1 MPGNRVFPVWVF
13 QNALDI
19 MLTMADPVI
28 PGPFMLSFPSGHCAQ
43 GLWLAPHHTSLQA
56 LDLAA
61 LNHPRPTLV
70 IIGGAGFMADDSLQR
85 LRVLFDDVL
94 APLAQEYHLTV
105 IDGGTDAGVMRL
117 MGQARHRLGGTF
129 PLVGVLPQGQAKLP
143 KPLAESCLLPPEVSA
158 ATDGPCH
165 DLEPNHT
172 HFFLTPGQD
181 WGSESPWISEL
192 ATTVATPKPALTLL
206 INGGKIAA
214 LDLHINLAAGRPM
227 LVLAGSGRLAD
238 EVAAALA
245 GLDAGRDTD
254 IPYSLQA
261 VIQRY
266 HPSGAL
272 LSLDI
277 NRPTAE
283 LHHQLRAYFANPDN
297 PSAPA

>member
-43 GLWLAPHHTSLQA
+43 GLWLAPHHTSRQA

-61 LNHPRPTLV
+61 LDHPRPTLV
-70 IIGGAGFMADDSLQR
+70 VIGGAGFMADDSLQR

-129 PLVGVLPQGQAKLP
+129 PLLGVLPQGRVTWP
-143 KPLAESCLLPPEVSA
+143 KADAASTNDDPNPPPGTA
-158 ATDGPCH
+158 DNLCYA
-165 DLEPNHT
+165 LEPHHS
-172 HFFLTPGQD
+172 HFLFIPGQD
-181 WGSESPWISEL
+181 WGSESTWI
-192 ATTVATPKPALTLL
+192 ADVATAISSPSPALTLL
-206 INGGKIAA
+206 INGGQIAA
-214 LDLHINLAAGRPM
+214 LDLHLNLAAGRP
-227 LVLAGSGRLAD
+227 LLALAGSGRLAD
-238 EVAAALA
+238 TVATALA
-245 GLDAGRDTD
+245 GSDAD
-254 IPYSLQA
+254 IPPFLRE

-277 NRPTAE
+277 AQPTDE
-283 LHHQLRAYFANPDN
+283 LRHCLRAYFVD
-297 PSAPA
+297 